1 MTPGRFRLL
10 LVIYAGIYLVAIA
23 AALLPVLIGLAEG
36 SLPWI
41 FTQPLHSAALL
52 AGLAVAVAAPVGLY
66 RFKPW
71 ARPLSLV
78 VTVLL
83 LPLAYFPEEGSSG
96 LDVVV
101 SALLELASLLWG
113 GILALSYFSP
123 IANHFGPD
131 SVPLARRAS

>member
-52 AGLAVAVAAPVGLY
+52 AGLTVVVAAPVGLY
-66 RFKPW
+66 GFKPW

-78 VTVLL
+78 VTVLI
-83 LPLAYFPEEGSSG
+83 LPLAYFPEESSSG

-113 GILALSYFSP
+113 GILALSYCSP